1 MHLLSFIL
9 SGPPI
14 YPFFGNIKQLRSAAR
29 RLNGQ
34 HKVFKEWS
42 RKFNSD
48 ILGFRLGSVNYVVAM
63 GYKYVREVHMREEF
77 DGRPDN
83 FFMRLRTMGH
93 RLGVTGV
100 DGPLWQEQRNFVTR
114 HFRQLGFARQP
125 MDEQIEEE
133 LNELVRHLDGLKGEV
148 AVWPGEMFPINVMNV
163 LWQFTAGYRMPRND
177 QKMHTVLT
185 LLRERSK
192 GFDMSG
198 GLLSQMP
205 WIRFLAPKWSGFELI
220 QTFNRKLTE
229 LFMEIIQDHHAHFDT
244 DKAKDDL
251 IYAFINEMRERGE
264 DPKSNFTGKNGFKII
279 YLVN

>member
-1 MHLLSFIL
+1 M
-9 SGPPI
+9 
-14 YPFFGNIKQLRSAAR
+14 
-29 RLNGQ
+29 
-34 HKVFKEWS
+34 
-42 RKFNSD
+42 
-48 ILGFRLGSVNYVVAM
+48 VVM
-63 GYKYVREVHMREEF
+63 GYKNVREIHTREEF

-125 MDEQIEEE
+125 MDEQIVEE
-133 LNELVRHLDGLKGEV
+133 LNELIRHLDTLKGETP
-148 AVWPGEMFPINVMNV
+148 VWPGDMFPINVMNV

-177 QKMHTVLT
+177 QKMLTVLT

-192 GFDMSG
+192 GFDIAG

-205 WIRFLAPKWSGFELI
+205 WIRFIAPKWSGFSLI
-220 QTFNRKLTE
+220 QTFNKKLYE
-229 LFMEIIQDHHAHFDT
+229 LFMEIIQEHHVNFDM

-251 IYAFINEMRERGE
+251 IYAYINEMKENGQ
-264 DPKSNFTGKNGFKII
+264 DPKSNFTGKEFYCIFFQI
-279 YLVN
+279 VL